1 MKLYHVTKR
10 EHLSSI
16 LKKGL
21 IPYHRKGIT
30 CNIPKSHIQQPR
42 VWLTDNIDIP
52 KVQLGNLWD
61 EKSWVV
67 LEVNT
72 SDLDV
77 FPHMT
82 TCYPDG
88 LNKPISGEYVVFGI
102 IPPTKISQVDF
113 MNTESHAVM
122 ASIGA

>member
-10 EHLSSI
+10 EYLSSI
-16 LKKGL
+16 LEKGL
-21 IPYHRKGIT
+21 IPYHSKGIL
-30 CNIPKSHIQQPR
+30 CNIPESYMQQPR

-52 KVQLGNLWD
+52 KVQLGILWD
-61 EKSWVV
+61 EKSWVA
-67 LEVNT
+67 LEVDT

-82 TCYPDG
+82 TCYTEG
-88 LNKPISGEYVVFGI
+88 LNKHISGEHVVFGI